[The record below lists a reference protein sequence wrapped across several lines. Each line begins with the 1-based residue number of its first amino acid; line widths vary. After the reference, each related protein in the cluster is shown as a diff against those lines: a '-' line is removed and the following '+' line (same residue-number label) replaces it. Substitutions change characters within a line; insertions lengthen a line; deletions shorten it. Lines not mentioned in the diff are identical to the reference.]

1 MVNGQSVLLLG
12 NSTVARELATSLDE
26 LGVDVGFVTTTRDA
40 FDALQSGERHD
51 LLAVEMTAVGFGE
64 LGLADL
70 AAAARER
77 NTRLALM
84 TSRSVFEIDACASL
98 LGAVGS
104 LNKWMPVHVTAKRLS
119 ELAVAPRPEQSSD
132 AHGWSARAP
141 WGLVANS
148 AGTDIRDSRMA
159 YDNPSV

>member
-1 MVNGQSVLLLG
+1 MMNAQSVLLLG
-12 NSTVARELATSLDE
+12 YSTVARELATSLDK

-40 FDALQSGERHD
+40 LDALQSGERHD
-51 LLAVEMTAVGFGE
+51 LLAVEMTAVGLGE

-84 TSRSVFEIDACASL
+84 TSRSVVEIDECASL

-104 LNKWMPVHVTAKRLS
+104 LNKFAPVRMNAKLLS
-119 ELAVAPRPEQSSD
+119 ELAIHATRPEQRIESL
-132 AHGWSARAP
+132 GWSARA
-141 WGLVANS
+141 A
-148 AGTDIRDSRMA
+148 
-159 YDNPSV
+159 

>member
-1 MVNGQSVLLLG
+1 MMKAQSVLLLG
-12 NSTVARELATSLDE
+12 NSTVARKLATSLDE

-40 FDALQSGERHD
+40 INALQSVERHD

-84 TSRSVFEIDACASL
+84 TSRPVVEIDACASL

-104 LNKWMPVHVTAKRLS
+104 FNKWVPVSTTAMRLS
-119 ELAVAPRPEQSSD
+119 ELAMQAPRAEQRSEPF
-132 AHGWSARAP
+132 GWSARA
-141 WGLVANS
+141 A
-148 AGTDIRDSRMA
+148 
-159 YDNPSV
+159 